1 MNADPGL
8 ALFRQTVWLRSA
20 RPVWLRSAR
29 PVWLCSARPV
39 WLCFARPVWLCFA
52 SFVPPDQFGF
62 VPPDRLASFRQTDW
76 LCSARPVWLRSAK
89 PIGFVP
95 PDRLASFRRISL
107 ASFRQTGLALFRQTS
122 LASFRQTDW
131 LRSAARAWIRFV
143 RPRWE
148 ECLCERFLGWRILR
162 RNYRA
167 SRTTSMAARASDCT
181 LVLMTLY
188 RFLPYQSS
196 SELESQVVEAAGQ
209 DCCQRDFEGS
219 QIPGVNGNLTRD
231 RRRGRRGR
239 SQKMSRLALSRLI
252 RSS

>member
-8 ALFRQTVWLRSA
+8 ALFRQTDWLRSA
-20 RPVWLRSAR
+20 RLI
-29 PVWLCSARPV
+29 
-39 WLCFARPVWLCFA
+39 
-52 SFVPPDQFGF
+52 GF
-62 VPPDRLASFRQTDW
+62 VPPDRLASFRQP
-76 LCSARPVWLRSAK
+76 S
-89 PIGFVP
+89 
-95 PDRLASFRRISL
+95 LASFRRISL
-107 ASFRQTGLALFRQTS
+107 ALFRQTGLALFRQTS

-219 QIPGVNGNLTRD
+219 QIPGVNGYLTRD

-239 SQKMSRLALSRLI
+239 SQKMSRLASSRLI